1 MDCVKNILDSMGQGD
16 CGACICDVFP
26 KICQEKEEIPEGL
39 RISDI
44 KEKDPEVEIR
54 SDGGEEKDHLKI
66 ECYSNSCDDYIFGEF
81 YILKKHVLKLFLLDA
96 LETCWYT
103 GTIKYCL
110 ENLLDNSG
118 HGSCKGC
125 ICKVIPQFVPEC
137 HQEKKIVPAEAK
149 SLRISGANSEA
160 EKYPQLRIT
169 EINDKDTEV
178 EIRSDEGECSEDTL

>member
-1 MDCVKNILDSMGQGD
+1 M
-16 CGACICDVFP
+16 
-26 KICQEKEEIPEGL
+26 KESL
-39 RISDI
+39 RKYDK
-44 KEKDPEVEIR
+44 KEKVTEVEIR

-66 ECYSNSCDDYIFGEF
+66 ECSSNHCDDYIF
-81 YILKKHVLKLFLLDA
+81 DA

-103 GTIKYCL
+103 GTIKYSL

-149 SLRISGANSEA
+149 SLRISGVNSEP
-160 EKYPQLRIT
+160 E
-169 EINDKDTEV
+169 
-178 EIRSDEGECSEDTL
+178 